1 LLDACN
7 AIKLNTPFFSLK
19 SRGDVGIT
27 EKEGVSKSQK
37 LFTGLVLTII
47 GLLGLGYGPMGMGG
61 GMMGMRGYGYYS
73 PFAFVIFLGVMLF
86 GLYIIYTALRD

>member
-1 LLDACN
+1 M
-7 AIKLNTPFFSLK
+7 
-19 SRGDVGIT
+19 
-27 EKEGVSKSQK
+27 
-37 LFTGLVLTII
+37 TII

-73 PFAFVIFLGVMLF
+73 PFAFVIFFGVVLF